1 MLDEK
6 DQKIIAVLMKDGK
19 ASVEA
24 VAEQVG
30 LSPTPTRRRI
40 QNLENSGVISGY
52 QARLNTEK
60 LGLEL
65 NAYVF
70 IKLQSRNKEAIAEF
84 ESRIQRH
91 PEISRCEL
99 ITGAYDYIMTA
110 HLPSMSDYN
119 RFLRDSLAELPGVFG
134 LETSVVISSVKDSP
148 IGVGG

>member
-19 ASVEA
+19 ASVET

-40 QNLENSGVISGY
+40 QNLEKSGVISGY
-52 QARLNTEK
+52 QARLNAKK

-65 NAYVF
+65 TAYVF

-84 ESRIQRH
+84 ESRLQRH

-99 ITGAYDYIMTA
+99 ITGAYDYIMTV

-134 LETSVVISSVKDSP
+134 LETSVVISSVKDTP
-148 IGVGG
+148 VAAIG